1 MPIFRQYIR
10 AWATCG
16 CGSRN
21 INQNK
26 PDKKYRADLD
36 YVFPFFQSIYLSQA
50 QPYMIGM
57 SLVMR
62 G

>member
-1 MPIFRQYIR
+1 MLIFR

-16 CGSRN
+16 CSSRN

-26 PDKKYRADLD
+26 TDKKYRADLD
-36 YVFPFFQSIYLSQA
+36 CVVPFFQSFYLSQA
-50 QPYMIGM
+50 QPYMTGM